1 MSSGKNT
8 DNSAEKNLMTLDQL
22 SQTIEVITGVVSRLK
37 RHLNMQLLHNR
48 ALTHDETDQTIE
60 LSRELLNN
68 ERELQELQQLANQQ
82 RRAVLGTVV
91 EAPTQE
97 LSEAHENSVRNEGF
111 IVEISRL
118 DEGCESEQDRVLH

>member
-8 DNSAEKNLMTLDQL
+8 DDSAEKSLMTLDQL
-22 SQTIEVITGVVSRLK
+22 SQTIEVMTGVVSRLK
-37 RHLNMQLLHNR
+37 RHLNMQLLYNR

-82 RRAVLGTVV
+82 RHAVLGTV
-91 EAPTQE
+91 ETPPQE
-97 LSEAHENSVRNEGF
+97 LRDVQESPVRNEGF
-111 IVEISRL
+111 IVEISRH
-118 DEGCESEQDRVLH
+118 DEGYESEQDRVLH